1 MMGLYVVGI
10 VNDGSC
16 WLVDVLFVSWI
27 VERMVILMMDW
38 GICYVV
44 ILCMKGVY
52 FVVDLV
58 CYVFCYFYYMG
69 IEVF

>member
-44 ILCMKGVY
+44 KGGF
-52 FVVDLV
+52 FVEDLV